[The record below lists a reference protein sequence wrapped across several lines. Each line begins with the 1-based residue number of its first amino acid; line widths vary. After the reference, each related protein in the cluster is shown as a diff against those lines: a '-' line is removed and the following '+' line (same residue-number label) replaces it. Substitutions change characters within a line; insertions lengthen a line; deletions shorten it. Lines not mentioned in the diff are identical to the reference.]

1 MTNVGSIKEE
11 EEAESRHSLN
21 TKEELKKNT
30 EEDALVKNAT
40 DEAEEI
46 VELPTRVVQGGLCAP
61 DIRWNLIL
69 MVWMWIATSVNY
81 MIINFYMKYVPG
93 SEFLNFAVAGVAEI
107 FGHIVCGAFFK

>member
-1 MTNVGSIKEE
+1 MTNVESIKEE
-11 EEAESRHSLN
+11 EEAEIRPSLN
-21 TKEELKKNT
+21 TEVLKKKA
-30 EEDALVKNAT
+30 EENALVKNAT